1 MSGSPKVTGQVEQ
14 SGPGSAASCVLSSF
28 LRPTGLITTPGL
40 PLERGGREV
49 EILAD
54 EIPTEITAPRRIPI
68 RWHQR
73 SQLGVG
79 WHPTEDSVAEGPL
92 QRAAGAVGDEAPR
105 GRGRELKLAPPAGP
119 APTRPAGAPTLGLL
133 LGNLQRA
140 WGVRG
145 LELGVREHDPIW
157 LSS

>member
-1 MSGSPKVTGQVEQ
+1 M
-14 SGPGSAASCVLSSF
+14 
-28 LRPTGLITTPGL
+28 
-40 PLERGGREV
+40 
-49 EILAD
+49 EILA
-54 EIPTEITAPRRIPI
+54 EKIPTEITAPRRIPI

-79 WHPTEDSVAEGPL
+79 RHPTENSVAEGPL

-105 GRGRELKLAPPAGP
+105 GRGWELKLAPPAGR

-133 LGNLQRA
+133 LRNLQRD
-140 WGVRG
+140 WGVGG
-145 LELGVREHDPIW
+145 LGLGVRERDPTW